1 MGSSKTFLVPVTDRT
16 VDTLVTIIKNWI
28 EPGTRIISDCWAAYR
43 TRSDEGYEHQTV
55 NHSISFVNEETG
67 AHTNTIEFTWRQ
79 VKATLPPYDRQAY
92 YIYALSEHMFRKKC
106 IGENCDP
113 FSKFVNIVSATG
125 WDGFN
130 DM

>member
-67 AHTNTIEFTWRQ
+67 AHTNTIEFTWR
-79 VKATLPPYDRQAY
+79 
-92 YIYALSEHMFRKKC
+92 
-106 IGENCDP
+106 
-113 FSKFVNIVSATG
+113 
-125 WDGFN
+125 
-130 DM
+130 